1 MNEDST
7 SMDLVSD
14 LPRTPSIYEVVWVIM
29 DEMIRFVYFFPF
41 RMDCPIKRI
50 AKSYLEEVVS
60 CVVFYSDIGIVP
72 FEELFDRRC
81 RVPLC
86 WHVFDGN

>member
-14 LPRTPSIYEVVWVIM
+14 LPRTPSTYEVVWVIM

-50 AKSYLEEVVS
+50 AKS
-60 CVVFYSDIGIVP
+60 
-72 FEELFDRRC
+72 
-81 RVPLC
+81 
-86 WHVFDGN
+86 